1 MKTLGNNDQTAPTR
15 LLVLVG
21 PTGRLFFSSK
31 ILPKKSFRPLVHQA
45 ADRQV
50 PLCPIRWLIFLKKV
64 RQKDIGIRLRKEAM
78 GAGQSRNSA
87 SRRAHHLTGNA
98 SYQEKTGSL
107 KTVPGQAV
115 VHMERVKLAPSQ
127 LQVGPGLTCE

>member
-1 MKTLGNNDQTAPTR
+1 MVN
-15 LLVLVG
+15 
-21 PTGRLFFSSK
+21 LFKESETE
-31 ILPKKSFRPLVHQA
+31 RHWHQA
-45 ADRQV
+45 
-50 PLCPIRWLIFLKKV
+50 KE
-64 RQKDIGIRLRKEAM
+64 EAM

-127 LQVGPGLTCE
+127 LQVGPELTRE